1 MSLLSFIDRILGAP
15 HESDLKRIRKIIPKI
30 HEWEKEFQVLEA
42 ADLPKKTQE
51 FKDRVA
57 QGESLDALL
66 PEAFALVKRA
76 CQILKGTS
84 YEVRGHT
91 QVWDMVP
98 YDVQLIGGVVI
109 HEGKISEMKTGEGK
123 TLVCTL
129 PVYLNALSDK
139 GVHLVTV
146 NEYLAERDADWMGL
160 LYSALGL
167 TVGVVKHGQSPL
179 EKKAAYACDVT
190 YGTNNEF
197 GFDYLRDNMAPSLAQ
212 QAQRPLNFAIV
223 DEVDSILIDEARTPL
238 IISAPAQESTEK
250 YLNYSRLVQGLK
262 QGEDYDI
269 DEKQKVATLTEA
281 GIQKME
287 SLLKVDNIYTERG
300 FEEVHHLEQALRAQ
314 AVYKRDVDYVVKDN
328 KILIVDE
335 FTGRLMDGRRYG
347 QGLHQAIEAKE
358 GVEIQR
364 ESKTLA
370 TITFQNYFRLYKKL
384 AGMTG
389 TALTEREEFET
400 IYGLSVIPIPT
411 HRPVTRDDKS
421 DLIYKNVAGKF
432 QAIAQKVQDLHE
444 KGQPVLI
451 GTISVEKSEALSDA
465 LKAVGIPHHVLN
477 AKQHEREAEIVA
489 LAGQKGA
496 VTIATNMAG
505 RGTDIKLGEGVSE
518 LGGLYVIGS
527 ERHESRRIDNQL
539 RGRSGRQGDP
549 GTTQFYVSMED
560 DLMRIF
566 GGSRMQDMMERLGVP
581 DDMPIENSWI
591 SKSLE
596 GAQKRVEGH
605 NFDIR
610 KHLVQY
616 DDITNT
622 HRDIIYRRR
631 QEILANENL
640 KNDMIVMIETI
651 AEKLVLTHTGETRE
665 LWERVMA
672 IHKDAVTPIALETL
686 EPLDTEAR
694 ITSIKNYLRE
704 EYLEKE
710 KALPDPR
717 MMRAGERMVALRV
730 LDTLW
735 MHHLTE
741 LKELRDAVALSGY
754 GQRDPLVEFKNHAFR
769 IFEELI
775 DRMEESTVQGLFRV
789 KIQVNPAPTLPVN
802 STVSTTK
809 VPTEAELKEA
819 GRNDVCPCG
828 SGKKFKKCHGA

>member
-1 MSLLSFIDRILGAP
+1 MSILSFIDRILGAP

-30 HEWEKEFQVLEA
+30 HEWEKEFQSLEA

-98 YDVQLIGGVVI
+98 YDVQLIGGAVI

-160 LYSALGL
+160 LYGALGL

-179 EKKAAYACDVT
+179 EKKAAYACDIT

-287 SLLKVDNIYTERG
+287 ALLNVDNIYTERG

-465 LKAVGIPHHVLN
+465 LRAVGIPHNVLN

-549 GTTQFYVSMED
+549 GITQFYVSMED

-566 GGSRMQDMMERLGVP
+566 GGSRMQDMMGRLGVP

-775 DRMEESTVQGLFRV
+775 ERMEESTVQGLFRV
-789 KIQVNPAPTLPVN
+789 KIQINPAPTLPVN
-802 STVSTTK
+802 TTVSTTK
-809 VPTEAELKEA
+809 VPTETELKEA